1 VHILRTAAGL
11 LLPLMVMLA
20 ACDDPAGFRL
30 DPIIVTDTVEL
41 AAPTASASALPSA
54 LDIISFP
61 GQRLIGGGRFPERAE
76 DAEQWDVAVR
86 VKNGSL
92 VLLPAAAA
100 GLGSQSLAR
109 AAVTRPITG
118 QSFEALREA
127 PSRSSFVSDSAV
139 ALQPGSVYVVRS
151 RDVSRCFQYAKLEPL
166 QLDAAAGTVR
176 LRVAT
181 NERCGD
187 PRLVAE

>member
-1 VHILRTAAGL
+1 MRFFRFAAGL
-11 LLPLMVMLA
+11 VLPLIAVLA

-41 AAPTASASALPSA
+41 AAPTAASALPSA

-86 VKNGSL
+86 MRNGSL

-100 GLGSQSLAR
+100 GLGSPSLAR
-109 AAVTRPITG
+109 AMVTRPITDR
-118 QSFEALREA
+118 SFDAVREA
-127 PSRSSFVSDSAV
+127 PGRSSFVSDSAV

-151 RDVSRCFQYAKLEPL
+151 REVSRCSWYAKLEPL
-166 QLDAAAGTVR
+166 QINAAAGTVR
-176 LRVAT
+176 LRVVT

-187 PRLVAE
+187 PRLVGE